1 MWLSPHTEHGR
12 QGAIKMANKIDPD
25 QTHGEKVIRLFARL
39 LFSSRPHS
47 LTELAETLNCSKQ
60 TVSRILEKIERSL
73 GVDLER
79 LKSGREATF
88 AIKNRKPPPAAYLSQ
103 SEMDLLWMC
112 RGFAE
117 RLVGKDLFNE
127 VQQALFKSQTL
138 VNGEA
143 TPTAENFASFF
154 PGTIDYTPY
163 QNTIRTLIEGMNEH
177 RVCKVAYKGAASQ
190 RPKTFHIKPLKIFTH
205 KDTLYLHA
213 LKAKD
218 PWQKKWVEPEF
229 DPLLA
234 IHRFKKVEI
243 ADRTIPF
250 EVPKGYDFE
259 KAFNQT
265 FGIIKDKSFR
275 VEAEFT
281 DWAAVY
287 VSERIWSPDQA
298 IKKEGEKLI
307 ISFTSSSETE
317 VISWILSFGCCA
329 RLLGPDFLTLRLAG
343 EVGSIAESLLF
354 ERQKG

>member
-1 MWLSPHTEHGR
+1 MP
-12 QGAIKMANKIDPD
+12 NKIDPD
-25 QTHGEKVIRLFARL
+25 QTHGEKVVRLFARL

-60 TVSRILEKIERSL
+60 TVSRILGKIESSL

-79 LKSGREATF
+79 VKSGREATF
-88 AIKNRKPPPAAYLSQ
+88 AIKNRKAPPAGYLSP

-112 RGFAE
+112 RAFAE
-117 RLVGKDLFNE
+117 RLVGKDIFTE

-138 VNGEA
+138 VNGDA
-143 TPTAENFASFF
+143 TPTAEHFASFF
-154 PGTIDYTPY
+154 PGTIDYTPH
-163 QNTIRTLIEGMNEH
+163 QDTILTLIEGMNAH
-177 RVCKVAYKGAASQ
+177 RVCKVAYKSAESQ
-190 RPKTFHIKPLKIFTH
+190 GPKTFHIKPLKIFTH

-213 LKAKD
+213 LKAKE

-281 DWAAVY
+281 GWAAVY
-287 VSERIWSPDQA
+287 VSERIWSPDQM
-298 IKKEGEKLI
+298 IKKERDKVRI
-307 ISFTSSSETE
+307 NFTSSSEPE
-317 VISWILSFGCCA
+317 VISWILSFGCCG
-329 RLLGPDFLTLRLAG
+329 RLLGPDFLIQRMAG
-343 EVGSIAESLLF
+343 EVARIGDNLVT
-354 ERQKG
+354 ERPRS